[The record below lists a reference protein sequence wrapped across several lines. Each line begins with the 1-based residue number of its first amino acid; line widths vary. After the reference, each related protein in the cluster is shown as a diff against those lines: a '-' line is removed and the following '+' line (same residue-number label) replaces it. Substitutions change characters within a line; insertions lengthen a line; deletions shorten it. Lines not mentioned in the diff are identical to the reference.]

1 MIENFLEKRKL
12 ILTFL
17 FFFIFF
23 GLQKYIS
30 LPKESDPDISIPVI
44 YVSLAHK
51 GISPDDSER
60 LLIKPMEKE
69 LKNIEG
75 VKKVSSNSYN
85 GGGNVI
91 LEFDAGFDADKA
103 LSDTRVKI
111 DLIKNKLPEN
121 TEEPVASE
129 INLSRVQKKDLTFR
143 LLFQLYSL

>member
-69 LKNIEG
+69 LKNIVVTEETTTVKG
-75 VKKVSSNSYN
+75 DNGFNKTKKVQ
-85 GGGNVI
+85 
-91 LEFDAGFDADKA
+91 
-103 LSDTRVKI
+103 
-111 DLIKNKLPEN
+111 KNTVSKK
-121 TEEPVASE
+121 TK
-129 INLSRVQKKDLTFR
+129 KKDTKKISLSELAGEVLYEFLSLLNIFSLNFR
-143 LLFQLYSL
+143 